1 MSGHAKLSPSGASR
15 WTRCPGSVALE
26 AGYPDHTSSY
36 AQYGSDAHHLAS
48 ECLEHNVQP
57 VDFIS
62 EEITY
67 LDHGEPRTFTVDKEM
82 ADGVQQ
88 YVEFCRDLGM
98 GADVVFVEAPVPLEH
113 ITGEEGAQGTADFVA
128 VTQQADGVL
137 TVSVCDLKFGKGV
150 KVSAYENPQLI
161 LYALGAV
168 EELDY
173 LLDGATVEVDV
184 FIHQPRLDTV
194 SEFHLT
200 LDELREWGEHF
211 TEAAERTRDPD
222 APRVPGEVQCR
233 FCKARHDCPD
243 LRRHVLEA
251 AESDIELLEDLG
263 EVLPKLKMI
272 RDWCASVEARAIE
285 RLEAGDE
292 VPGWKLVEGRS
303 SRAWPDQ
310 DRVVKAAKSAKLKL
324 DEYMP
329 RSLLSVA
336 QLEKHL
342 GKGDFAARFGDLV
355 IRKPGRPT
363 LAPASDPRPS
373 IHSADAL
380 GFENLENEDVA

>member
-1 MSGHAKLSPSGASR
+1 MTRHAKLSPSGASR

-36 AQYGSDAHHLAS
+36 AQYGSDAHHLAAF
-48 ECLEHNVQP
+48 CLENNAAP
-57 VDFIS
+57 LSYIG
-62 EEITY
+62 EELNY
-67 LDHGEPRTFTVDKEM
+67 LDHGELRFFTVDKEM

-88 YVEFCRDLGM
+88 YVDFCRDLGM

-113 ITGEEGAQGTADFVA
+113 VTGEEGAKGTADFVC

-251 AESDIELLEDLG
+251 TEQDIELLEDLG
-263 EVLPKLKMI
+263 DVLPKLKMI

-310 DRVVKAAKSAKLKL
+310 DTVVKAAKSAKLKL

-342 GKGDFAARFGDLV
+342 GKGDFTKRFGPLV
-355 IRKPGRPT
+355 VRKPGRPT

-380 GFENLENEDVA
+380 GFENLEQEDAA